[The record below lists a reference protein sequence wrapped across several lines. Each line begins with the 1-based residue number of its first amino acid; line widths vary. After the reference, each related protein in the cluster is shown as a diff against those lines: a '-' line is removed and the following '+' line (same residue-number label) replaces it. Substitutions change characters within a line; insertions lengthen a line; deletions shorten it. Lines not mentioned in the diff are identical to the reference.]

1 VMPAATLTAALRKA
15 TLSRLQ
21 SAAGRIEGRLQDQRD
36 KARAQKSKTE
46 TP

>member
-1 VMPAATLTAALRKA
+1 VSLTGGQRKS

-21 SAAGRIEGRLQDQRD
+21 STAGRIEGRLQDQRMR
-36 KARAQKSKTE
+36 ARATRKAE